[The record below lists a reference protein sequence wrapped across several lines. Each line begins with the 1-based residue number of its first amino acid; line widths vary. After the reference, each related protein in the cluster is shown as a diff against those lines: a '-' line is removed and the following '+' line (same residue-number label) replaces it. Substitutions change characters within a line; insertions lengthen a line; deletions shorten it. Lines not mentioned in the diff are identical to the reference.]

1 MMVVMIKWDYSMMM
15 MMMTQFGMMVA
26 SSHMFHLPAMFT
38 TAGVTCTFIIRS
50 TIPIISKLM
59 LHHLFLT

>member
-1 MMVVMIKWDYSMMM
+1 
-15 MMMTQFGMMVA
+15 
-26 SSHMFHLPAMFT
+26 MFHLPAMFT